1 MPTAPIW
8 TSVDTQA
15 QPMPLEHTN
24 VKRRTTEELGLLIAA
39 LVMGVTTA
47 PAADRAGVV
56 TSQSQGLHGCARV
69 TGEMQREFVML

>member
-1 MPTAPIW
+1 M
-8 TSVDTQA
+8 DTQA

-24 VKRRTTEELGLLIAA
+24 VKRTATEQLGLLIVAR
-39 LVMGVTTA
+39 VMGVTTA
-47 PAADRAGVV
+47 PAADQAGFV